1 MLKYNLFDSYQVI
14 IFDLDNT
21 LYDESV
27 YLFSAYND
35 IGKFIEKQVGGYS
48 GEYVSFLVT
57 SFKKYGHHGLF
68 DMLLSHFGFKT
79 KIEMNDLLFLLRHTK
94 VVLKVYDEMKMVL
107 EYLLNRKCKV
117 YILTNGN
124 REQQQ
129 NKIESLDIQE
139 ILSKIEVIYANE
151 YVPKPSAC
159 CIDKIVIENEVE
171 KESVIMCGDSE
182 VDYLAAKNAGIDFIN
197 VKCVNNYVS

>member
-1 MLKYNLFDSYQVI
+1 
-14 IFDLDNT
+14 
-21 LYDESV
+21 
-27 YLFSAYND
+27 
-35 IGKFIEKQVGGYS
+35 
-48 GEYVSFLVT
+48 
-57 SFKKYGHHGLF
+57 
-68 DMLLSHFGFKT
+68 
-79 KIEMNDLLFLLRHTK
+79 MNDLLFLLRHTK

-159 CIDKIVIENEVE
+159 GIDKIVIENEVE

>member
-68 DMLLSHFGFKT
+68 DMLLSHFGLKT

-159 CIDKIVIENEVE
+159 CIDKIVIE
-171 KESVIMCGDSE
+171 C
-182 VDYLAAKNAGIDFIN
+182 DYVWRF
-197 VKCVNNYVS
+197 

>member
-68 DMLLSHFGFKT
+68 DMLLSHFGLKT

-107 EYLLNRKCKV
+107 EYLLNR
-117 YILTNGN
+117 
-124 REQQQ
+124 
-129 NKIESLDIQE
+129 
-139 ILSKIEVIYANE
+139 
-151 YVPKPSAC
+151 
-159 CIDKIVIENEVE
+159 
-171 KESVIMCGDSE
+171 
-182 VDYLAAKNAGIDFIN
+182 
-197 VKCVNNYVS
+197 

>member
-57 SFKKYGHHGLF
+57 SFKKYVPVLGVNMGT
-68 DMLLSHFGFKT
+68 MGFL
-79 KIEMNDLLFLLRHTK
+79 ICC
-94 VVLKVYDEMKMVL
+94 
-107 EYLLNRKCKV
+107 YL
-117 YILTNGN
+117 IL
-124 REQQQ
+124 
-129 NKIESLDIQE
+129 
-139 ILSKIEVIYANE
+139 A
-151 YVPKPSAC
+151 
-159 CIDKIVIENEVE
+159 
-171 KESVIMCGDSE
+171 
-182 VDYLAAKNAGIDFIN
+182 
-197 VKCVNNYVS
+197 